1 MFACFDFQ
9 VSVQNS
15 LEIILLINKFRWFS
29 YCQPGQVAMQC
40 DPRAS
45 RQLLLVDADQEVCQ
59 SAEVMGEIC
68 QDNCIHVECIGS
80 KHLIYIIYIY
90 IYLDPK
96 LKTDPNT
103 GVWVFSLIHSWPRT
117 ISIICCGWCDSIQVF
132 QPNDRFPRVL
142 YRESF
147 QYLGDPVR
155 FDVTDMNWSKSLF
168 TKKWFKWF
176 DFVIVK
182 ALKLPSTVSL

>member
-90 IYLDPK
+90 I
-96 LKTDPNT
+96 
-103 GVWVFSLIHSWPRT
+103 FRS
-117 ISIICCGWCDSIQVF
+117 
-132 QPNDRFPRVL
+132 
-142 YRESF
+142 
-147 QYLGDPVR
+147 
-155 FDVTDMNWSKSLF
+155 
-168 TKKWFKWF
+168 
-176 DFVIVK
+176 
-182 ALKLPSTVSL
+182 